1 MVRPQRVGQS
11 PMPVIT
17 RRQLIAVLG
26 GVVTALPL
34 AGRAQPEMPVVGF
47 LNSTTEA
54 VFPKDRLLAF
64 RQGLD
69 EVGFTEGRNV
79 AFEFRF
85 ANGKLGQLPDL
96 AFDLVH
102 RGVAAI
108 IVNGVSLSAAMAA
121 TSTIPIVF
129 VGGIDPVAQGLVSN
143 LYRPSGNVTG
153 VSFNKPGFNA
163 KRLQFLHELLPKAT
177 VIAVLLDSSGPAFEA
192 QLQDVATAAR
202 TLGRQIV
209 LVKIS
214 SEGEFD
220 TAFMAILEA
229 AAGAL
234 FVGSSALFVSQRW
247 KLVKFAAS
255 HRLPASYEGREFVQ
269 VGGLMSYGGSVADA
283 YRRGGVCVGRI
294 LRGAK
299 PSELPVELP
308 TRLELVIDL
317 ATARALSLD
326 VPRRLLAQ
334 ATEVIE

>member
-1 MVRPQRVGQS
+1 MLEMCYGDVPKRVGQS

-64 RQGLD
+64 RQGLN

-108 IVNGVSLSAAMAA
+108 VVNGVSLSSAMAA

-129 VGGIDPVAQGLVSN
+129 VGGIDPVAQGLVTSLN
-143 LYRPSGNVTG
+143 RPSGNVTG
-153 VSFNKPGFNA
+153 VTFNAPGFNA
-163 KRLQFLHELLPKAT
+163 KRLQFLHELLPNPT
-177 VIAVLLDSSGPAFEA
+177 VIAVLLDPNGPAFET
-192 QLQDVATAAR
+192 QLQDIGATAR
-202 TLGRQIV
+202 TLGRQFV
-209 LVKIS
+209 LVKAAT
-214 SEGEFD
+214 EGELD
-220 TAFMAILEA
+220 TAFKTILQA

-234 FVGSSALFVSQRW
+234 FVGSNTFFVSQRR
-247 KLVKFAAS
+247 KLV
-255 HRLPASYEGREFVQ
+255 
-269 VGGLMSYGGSVADA
+269 
-283 YRRGGVCVGRI
+283 
-294 LRGAK
+294 
-299 PSELPVELP
+299 
-308 TRLELVIDL
+308 TRC
-317 ATARALSLD
+317 
-326 VPRRLLAQ
+326 
-334 ATEVIE
+334 